1 MPGNAAPPSPEVLE
15 EITALHRRV
24 MLSSRAAAVPI
35 GLAVLAMAL
44 LRAGALKPRRTWQT
58 SPEPS
63 SGREDWSPESP
74 AP

>member
-24 MLSSRAAAVPI
+24 VLSSRVAAVLI

-44 LRAGALKPRRTWQT
+44 STLSRRPSRT
-58 SPEPS
+58 S
-63 SGREDWSPESP
+63 GIRCLTV
-74 AP
+74 